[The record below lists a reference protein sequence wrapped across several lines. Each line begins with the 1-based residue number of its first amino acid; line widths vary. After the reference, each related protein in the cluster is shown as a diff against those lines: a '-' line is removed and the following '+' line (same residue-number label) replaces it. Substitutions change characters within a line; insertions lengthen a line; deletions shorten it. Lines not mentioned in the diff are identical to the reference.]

1 MRPTFLSA
9 SAPWLLALGLAAC
22 GGGGGGGGKPPAQ
35 PANGAPVAL
44 EVVKFTPG
52 ADRDG
57 KVEVKAYN
65 FSDKS
70 VAQYTIAVR
79 YTDKAGAPLKVG
91 VGTPFEKDVAW
102 TSMSGKKFLCKPKS
116 WCQLEVR
123 MIEVPAATAKAEA
136 AITGVTALKADGFT
150 FEEQDLWSSSKGMSD
165 WPL

>member
-1 MRPTFLSA
+1 MRSSPVSA

-22 GGGGGGGGKPPAQ
+22 GGGGSGGGKPPTQ
-35 PANGAPVAL
+35 PANGAPLAL
-44 EVVKFTPG
+44 EVVKFTAG

-57 KVEVKAYN
+57 TVTVKGYN

-70 VAQYTIAVR
+70 LAQYTIAVR
-79 YTDKAGAPLKVG
+79 YTDKAGAPIKVG

-116 WCQLEVR
+116 WCTFEVR
-123 MIEVPAATAKAEA
+123 MIEVPAGTAKAEA
-136 AITGVTALKADGFT
+136 AVTGATALKADGFT
-150 FEEQDLWSSSKGMSD
+150 FEEQELWASSKGMSD